1 MQVPALPV
9 DEAERLAALHA
20 LCILDTPPEERFDRI
35 TRVARTLFDVPYCLL
50 SLVDAERQWFKSA
63 QGLDVKETLRSL
75 SFCGH
80 AILGAETFVV
90 ENALEDPRFHDNPF
104 VAGEP
109 YVRFYAGQPLRS
121 LEGHHIGT
129 LCLLDRVPRHLN
141 PEQRTALAD
150 LAAIVENEI
159 NLVAAAQL
167 RDSAF
172 RAQEI
177 LRKFFTLSLDMLCIA
192 DYDGFFKRLNPAWC
206 TTLGYTP
213 EELYGKPFIEFVHP
227 EDQERTVRETERLR
241 HGGTTVSFENRYRC
255 RDGSYR
261 NLLWSSASDPEAR
274 LFYAVARDITQIR
287 HVEED
292 LRHAYHM
299 VEEASQAKSRFLANM
314 SHEFRTPLNSVIGF
328 ADVLLEADP
337 PLSADHGSYIDR
349 IRTNGIHLLQLV
361 NEILDLSKIEAG
373 KLELRLQPVSLPELV
388 RNVTTTLEVQAQ
400 AKGIGLGVDVPEA
413 LAPLQTDAQRL
424 RQVLINLVG
433 NAIKFTD
440 RGTVTVRVSAHPD
453 GRTPLRLDVIDTG
466 VGIPADRLTA
476 VFEAFRQVDGSTA
489 RKYPGTGL
497 GLAICKS
504 LVERMGFTIAVESQ
518 LGRGSTFSVHFGS
531 PSREAE

>member
-1 MQVPALPV
+1 MQTPALPV
-9 DEAERLAALHA
+9 DEVERLAALHS

-35 TRVARTLFDVPYCLL
+35 TRLAQALFHVPFCLV

-63 QGLDVKETLRSL
+63 QGLGVRETPRSL

-80 AILGAETFVV
+80 AILGHRTFIV
-90 ENALEDPRFHDNPF
+90 EDAREDPRFHDNPY

-109 YVRFYAGQPLRS
+109 HIRFYAGHPLRS
-121 LEGHHIGT
+121 IDGHHIGT
-129 LCLLDRVPRHLN
+129 LCLLDREPRHLIQ
-141 PEQRTALAD
+141 EQIDALAD

-159 NLVAAAQL
+159 RLVAAAQL
-167 RDSAF
+167 RESAI
-172 RAQEI
+172 RAQE
-177 LRKFFTLSLDMLCIA
+177 LVRKFFTLSLDMLCIA
-192 DYDGFFKRLNPAWC
+192 TFDGYFQRLNPAWWK
-206 TTLGYTP
+206 TLGYNP
-213 EELYGKPFIEFVHP
+213 EDLYGKPFIEFVHP
-227 EDQERTVRETERLR
+227 DDRERTARETERLR

-287 HVEED
+287 RVEED

-328 ADVLLEADP
+328 ADVLMESSPASNSEQRSYLE
-337 PLSADHGSYIDR
+337 R
-349 IRTNGIHLLQLV
+349 VRTNGIHLLQLV
-361 NEILDLSKIEAG
+361 NDILDLSKIEAG
-373 KLELRLQPVSLPELV
+373 KLELRLQPVSLAELV
-388 RNVTTTLEVQAQ
+388 GSIVNDLSVQAQSKGIELTTTLP
-400 AKGIGLGVDVPEA
+400 DD
-413 LAPLQTDAQRL
+413 LATLHTDAQRL
-424 RQVLINLVG
+424 RQVVINLVG

-440 RGTVTVRVSAHPD
+440 RGSVTVQVCVYPD
-453 GRTPLRLDVIDTG
+453 SHTPQRLDVVDTG
-466 VGIPADRLTA
+466 IGIPAAQLNT
-476 VFEAFRQVDGSTA
+476 VFEAFQQVDGSTA

-504 LVERMGFTIAVESQ
+504 LVERMGYTITVESEM
-518 LGRGSTFSVHFGS
+518 GRGSTFSIHFGS
-531 PSREAE
+531 RP